1 MSFTDIVLSKT
12 RSAIKKFSLI
22 EENSRVLVGF
32 SGGADSTVLLC
43 VLHELFGEKVSA
55 FHVNH
60 MLRGSDAEE
69 DENFCREFCQKKEIP
84 FSCIRIDV
92 ASLCGGT
99 GVEEAA
105 RNARYFALSE
115 ECRRVGASKIALA
128 HTASDNIE
136 TVVFN
141 LSRGASLSGMRGIPV
156 KRAQEELEIIR
167 PLIFCTREEIE
178 GYAKENALPYCTDKT
193 NSDTDYTRNFIRHK
207 IIPLIKEINPNV
219 ESRVVAAG
227 ENLSRD
233 ESFISDTAMEFIKKN
248 KITNSCKLSVLQEL
262 HPALSSRVIAHM
274 YGTVCDE
281 MLESKHFEDIFSL
294 IESKKSGTRIMMPKS
309 ICALLLDESLFFL
322 SEAEYEKLAS
332 KQSFFINITE
342 GISNFENFTICLF
355 PKGKADM
362 NEISALSDKAI
373 FRAKTILPESIIKE
387 LFARNR
393 KSGEKYVFGGMTR
406 TLKKLISGE
415 SEKAKKIRPVFCD
428 GKGIVW
434 FPPFRIRDDIYNKNE
449 TNFYELH
456 YFEY

>member
-1 MSFTDIVLSKT
+1 
-12 RSAIKKFSLI
+12 
-22 EENSRVLVGF
+22 
-32 SGGADSTVLLC
+32 
-43 VLHELFGEKVSA
+43 
-55 FHVNH
+55 
-60 MLRGSDAEE
+60 
-69 DENFCREFCQKKEIP
+69 
-84 FSCIRIDV
+84 
-92 ASLCGGT
+92 
-99 GVEEAA
+99 
-105 RNARYFALSE
+105 
-115 ECRRVGASKIALA
+115 
-128 HTASDNIE
+128 
-136 TVVFN
+136 
-141 LSRGASLSGMRGIPV
+141 
-156 KRAQEELEIIR
+156 
-167 PLIFCTREEIE
+167 
-178 GYAKENALPYCTDKT
+178 
-193 NSDTDYTRNFIRHK
+193 
-207 IIPLIKEINPNV
+207 
-219 ESRVVAAG
+219 
-227 ENLSRD
+227 
-233 ESFISDTAMEFIKKN
+233 
-248 KITNSCKLSVLQEL
+248 
-262 HPALSSRVIAHM
+262 M

-393 KSGEKYVFGGMTR
+393 ESGEKYVFGGMTR